1 MADSALQGKP
11 ATQLSGLR
19 DFAGEVF
26 SNSQGKYT
34 LDDYDYLDDT
44 SLFSTACFT
53 TANNGLA
60 TGQQILY
67 TAPFGGTGGQG
78 FPAGYPMSLA
88 ETNLQTGQAGGKF
101 PQNQAYAGIAG
112 GFDIYCI
119 PAGQA
124 PGVFP
129 TGYNSTG
136 GINIPDASDL
146 FQIASSVTWQWNVGG
161 LQSPTLVYEPL
172 KAWPCGFGT
181 FGIGA
186 VGTVQAASNGGPVST
201 MRKFAFPL
209 MFPPNTAAQLTVA
222 VRRAVTNLVSLNNG
236 SLVLVAMH
244 MRGYMLSK
252 VR

>member
-19 DFAGEVF
+19 DYAGEVF

-44 SLFSTACFT
+44 SLFSTAAFT
-53 TANNGLA
+53 TATNGLGL
-60 TGQQILY
+60 GQQILY
-67 TAPFGGTGGQG
+67 TQPFGATGGQG
-78 FPAGYPMSLA
+78 FPAIYPMSLA
-88 ETNLQTGQAGGKF
+88 ETNLQTGQQGGKF

-119 PAGQA
+119 PTNTAGA
-124 PGVFP
+124 FVS
-129 TGYNSTG
+129 NG

-146 FQIASSVTWQWNVGG
+146 FQIASSITWQWNVGG
-161 LQSPTLVYEPL
+161 LQSPTLVYEPI

-222 VRRAVTNLVSLNNG
+222 VRRLVTDLVSLNNG